1 MTHHWK
7 NAIQSFHKDVSS
19 CRFSLHNLFG
29 RNHNFLLC
37 YTPEMSFQHLKHRHF
52 QKWSSSL
59 MPGISRLIRS
69 SYLPIN
75 SWKPAKKTCFFRWKN
90 LLTLGIPACFSQ
102 VRQVRVTTRL
112 PSPSSWHQRPAL
124 SGAAGELFVPPEH
137 GEWEQIGTDGN
148 RWEQSTFA
156 GIHQEIW
163 DELTLLDLLVVISE
177 IRTWE
182 FNSKKSVFQ
191 MLDG

>member
-75 SWKPAKKTCFFRWKN
+75 SWKPAKKTCFFSVKKSIDAWN
-90 LLTLGIPACFSQ
+90 
-102 VRQVRVTTRL
+102 
-112 PSPSSWHQRPAL
+112 PSMFQPGPPGPSDNSAPVSVFVASKASPFWSSWRALCPAW
-124 SGAAGELFVPPEH
+124 ARRM
-137 GEWEQIGTDGN
+137 GTDRN

-182 FNSKKSVFQ
+182 FNSKK
-191 MLDG
+191 